1 MDSFNMFPLIQAPTW
16 YITDIL
22 LSISIFT
29 GAAFLAS
36 MAQVDQET
44 ERPIACAVIAHL
56 RPISQSN
63 LNIILSVGIW
73 DKAKDKSLRK

>member
-16 YITDIL
+16 YITDVL

-29 GAAFLAS
+29 GAAF
-36 MAQVDQET
+36 VDQET